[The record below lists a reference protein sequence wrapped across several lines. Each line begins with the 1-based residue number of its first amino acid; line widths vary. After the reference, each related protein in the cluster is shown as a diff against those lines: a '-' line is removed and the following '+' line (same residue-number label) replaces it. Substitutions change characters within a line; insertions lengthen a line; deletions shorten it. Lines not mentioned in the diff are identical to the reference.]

1 MAAQSVSLS
10 SAGTSP
16 SVIVLNP
23 VLKATTVQLTV
34 TTGSSATNFIQ
45 YTLDDPTQQASA
57 GVFTTPVWANLSSA
71 IASSAIDPAGGA
83 GIMYSVL
90 TPIGGLRIS
99 SSTYTSGTI
108 TLKSLQA
115 ITG

>member
-1 MAAQSVSLS
+1 MAAQSVTLS

-16 SVIVLNP
+16 SVIILNP
-23 VLKATTVQLTV
+23 VLKATTTQLTV

-45 YTLDDPTQQASA
+45 YTLDDPTQPGA
-57 GVFTTPVWANLSSA
+57 TTPIWANLSSA

-108 TLKSLQA
+108 TLKALQA